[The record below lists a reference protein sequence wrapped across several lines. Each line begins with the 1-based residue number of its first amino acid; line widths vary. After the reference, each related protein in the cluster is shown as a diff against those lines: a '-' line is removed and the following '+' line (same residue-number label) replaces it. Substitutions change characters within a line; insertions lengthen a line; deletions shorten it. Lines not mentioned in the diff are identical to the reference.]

1 MTARAQGSLDYRTNR
16 PNATSTRLV
25 DRYLTLRATRLARA
39 SLAAYRADLLD
50 LARFLGP
57 RSVVDASPE
66 EIAAWFSA
74 NLRRADDPDDARRWC
89 ARTAHRRYAALS
101 RFYAWARRSGLLEG
115 NPLDGVELPR
125 TIRPEPV
132 LVSREHVNR
141 LLAMAESLTRADVGR
156 DLAILD
162 VAILQLMDR
171 LALRVSEAVN
181 VRLSSVTTVAGEL
194 HVRIMKKGNKPKT
207 YPLSGVV
214 RDAYERWIDVRR
226 SVDVVPE
233 HRDFAFIDPRTGRH
247 VSRQLVWARIKRLG
261 NIAGLPSEVV
271 DVLSPHKL
279 RHARARTMLRDG
291 WDIAAVQSVLDHASI
306 QTTQIYVG
314 APEDARLEALRA
326 LSGIRCGSV
335 PNSA

>member
-1 MTARAQGSLDYRTNR
+1 MTARAQGSLDDRTNR

-39 SLAAYRADLLD
+39 SQTAYRADLLD

-57 RSVVDASPE
+57 QSIVEASPE
-66 EIAAWFSA
+66 NIAAWFGA
-74 NLRRADDPDDARRWC
+74 NLRRPDDPDDTRRWC

-101 RFYAWARRSGLLEG
+101 RFYIWARRSGHLEG

-125 TIRPEPV
+125 AIRPEPV
-132 LVSREHVNR
+132 VVSREHVDL
-141 LLAMAESLTRADVGR
+141 LLATAESLTLADSGVR
-156 DLAILD
+156 RHLAILDLAIL
-162 VAILQLMDR
+162 LLMDR

-181 VRLSSVTTVAGEL
+181 IRLSGVTTVAGEL

-214 RDAYERWIDVRR
+214 RDAYERWIDARR
-226 SVDVVPE
+226 TVEVVPQ
-233 HRDFAFIDPRTGRH
+233 HQDFAFIDPRTGRH

-261 NIAGLPSEVV
+261 RSAGLPAEVV
-271 DVLSPHKL
+271 DILSPHKL

-314 APEDARLEALRA
+314 APENARLEVLRA
-326 LSGIRCGSV
+326 LSGARAPST
-335 PNSA
+335 P